1 MKNRQWQLFVWG
13 LLGVG
18 ILSLLGAGWVLF
30 AQRDDVQETAVSS
43 APSNIPN
50 VEATVN
56 NTAVPPTA
64 TAPPPKTV
72 TLIVDGSEQT
82 ISTQATTVADLLQEA
97 GIQLNAADRTEPPLD
112 AILQAGTA
120 IQLWRAFTLT
130 IAVDGR
136 TYPMQTTYSDIPNI
150 LAAAGF
156 ALVGQDYTLPNA
168 NTAIQ
173 ANDTIQIVRVS
184 EEFAFTDTIIP
195 YDTVYQADA
204 SMEIDTRAFVTAG
217 SPGIL
222 RQQIRTRY
230 ENGLPVAENIE
241 SAWIAQNVTNELIK
255 YGTNIVIRTINTPQG
270 PLEYWR
276 VVRMK
281 VTGYT
286 AATSGKSRD
295 NPAYG
300 ITASGLQAGKG
311 VVAIDPKVVPFRS
324 NIYVEGYGQAVA
336 GDTGGLVKGRIIDL
350 GFDEGA
356 YETWRGQVDVYYLT
370 PLPAPEKI
378 NYLIPTTI
386 P

>member
-1 MKNRQWQLFVWG
+1 MGNQQVRQIFTIG
-13 LLGVG
+13 LLIVGVVSF
-18 ILSLLGAGWVLF
+18 IGAGLIIF
-30 AQRDDVQETAVSS
+30 SNQAFSEQTAVSS
-43 APSNIPN
+43 PTAIPD
-50 VEATVN
+50 EPTQA
-56 NTAVPPTA
+56 NTAVPPTPTSLTIKNIALKIDGNEQQLTTNA
-64 TAPPPKTV
+64 TDV
-72 TLIVDGSEQT
+72 
-82 ISTQATTVADLLQEA
+82 ATLLQNENV
-97 GIQLNAADRTEPPLD
+97 QLGEMDRITPSLET
-112 AILQAGTA
+112 ILNEGDQ
-120 IQLWRAFTLT
+120 IEIIRAFPVT
-130 IAVDGR
+130 IEVDGR
-136 TYPMQTTYSDIPNI
+136 TYPFQTTYHNVANI
-150 LAAAGF
+150 LAEAGIG
-156 ALVGQDYTLPNA
+156 LVGLDYTIPEINS
-168 NTAIQ
+168 TIQ
-173 ANDTIQIVRVS
+173 ENGVIQVVRVTEDFHFADTIL
-184 EEFAFTDTIIP
+184 P
-195 YDTVYQADA
+195 YDTVYQADPE
-204 SMEIDTRAFVTAG
+204 MEIDNRALVSAG

-230 ENGLPVAENIE
+230 ENGVAVTETVDSE
-241 SAWIAQNVTNELIK
+241 YVAQAVVNEVIS
-255 YGTNIVIRTINTPQG
+255 YGTNIVIRTINTPEG

-295 NPAYG
+295 DPGYG

-324 NIYVEGYGQAVA
+324 NVYVEGYGTAVA

>member
-1 MKNRQWQLFVWG
+1 MGNRQNQFIIVG
-13 LLGVG
+13 LSIIAIVSF
-18 ILSLLGAGWVLF
+18 IGAGF
-30 AQRDDVQETAVSS
+30 IIFSEQENSSSTAVSLS
-43 APSNIPN
+43 
-50 VEATVN
+50 
-56 NTAVPPTA
+56 PT
-64 TAPPPKTV
+64 TPTQ
-72 TLIVDGSEQT
+72 ET
-82 ISTQATTVADLLQEA
+82 ISTETAASATPTTPPLKNITLQIDNENQSFTTTAATVAQLFTNENILLGKDDRVVPSLDTALQN
-97 GIQLNAADRTEPPLD
+97 GTKIQIFR
-112 AILQAGTA
+112 AIPV
-120 IQLWRAFTLT
+120 T
-130 IAVDGR
+130 IEVDGR
-136 TYPMQTTYSDIPNI
+136 TYPIQTTYQHVSDV
-150 LAAAGF
+150 LVDAGIG
-156 ALVGQDYTLPNA
+156 LVGLDDTIPDKNA
-168 NTAIQ
+168 PIQ
-173 ANDTIQIVRVS
+173 ANDTIQVIRVT
-184 EEFAFTDTIIP
+184 EDFWFEDTILP
-195 YDTVYQADA
+195 YDTIYQADPEL
-204 SMEIDTRAFVTAG
+204 EIDNRALISSG

-230 ENGLPVAENIE
+230 ENGVAITETIDSE
-241 SAWIAQNVTNELIK
+241 WIAQPVVNEVIG
-255 YGTNIVIRTINTPQG
+255 YGTNIVIRTINTPEG

-295 NPAYG
+295 DPGYG

-324 NIYVEGYGQAVA
+324 NIYVEGYGKAVA

>member
-1 MKNRQWQLFVWG
+1 MGNQQIRQIITIG
-13 LLGVG
+13 LLVVGVVSF
-18 ILSLLGAGWVLF
+18 IGAGLIIF
-30 AQRDDVQETAVSS
+30 SNRASSEQTAVSETT
-43 APSNIPN
+43 PILKP
-50 VEATVN
+50 TQP
-56 NTAVPPTA
+56 NTAVPPTPTSPPVKTITLKIDGLEQQVTTDA
-64 TAPPPKTV
+64 T
-72 TLIVDGSEQT
+72 D
-82 ISTQATTVADLLQEA
+82 VAALLQNENV
-97 GIQLNAADRTEPPLD
+97 QLGEMDRITPPRD
-112 AILQAGTA
+112 AILNEGEQ
-120 IQLWRAFTLT
+120 IEIIRAFPVT
-130 IAVDGR
+130 IEVDGR
-136 TYPMQTTYSDIPNI
+136 TYPFQTTYHNVANI
-150 LAAAGF
+150 LADAGIG
-156 ALVGQDYTLPNA
+156 LVGLDYTIPEVNSIVPE
-168 NTAIQ
+168 NGVIQ
-173 ANDTIQIVRVS
+173 VVRVTEDFRFADTIL
-184 EEFAFTDTIIP
+184 P
-195 YDTVYQADA
+195 YDTIYQADPE
-204 SMEIDTRAFVTAG
+204 MEIDNRALVSAG

-230 ENGLPVAENIE
+230 ENGVTVTETVDSEYVAQ
-241 SAWIAQNVTNELIK
+241 AVVNEVIS
-255 YGTNIVIRTINTPQG
+255 YGTNIVIRTINTPEG

-276 VVRMK
+276 VVRMR

-295 NPAYG
+295 DPGYG

-324 NIYVEGYGQAVA
+324 NVYVEGYGQAVA